1 MLGSALGKA
10 LLGKYST
17 LVAALVPTVGEVK
30 PIRISCAVL
39 NRLKNIFAMRNG
51 LA

>member
-17 LVAALVPTVGEVK
+17 LVAALVPTVGEVNSNK
-30 PIRISCAVL
+30 LCCF
-39 NRLKNIFAMRNG
+39 K
-51 LA
+51 